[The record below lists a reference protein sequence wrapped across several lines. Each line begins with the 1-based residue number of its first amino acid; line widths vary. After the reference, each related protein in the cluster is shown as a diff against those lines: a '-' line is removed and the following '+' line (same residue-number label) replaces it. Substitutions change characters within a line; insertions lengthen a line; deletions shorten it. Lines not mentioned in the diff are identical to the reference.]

1 MSIDRRT
8 LLLALPAGLLAARAG
23 AHHGWSSFDESAPLY
38 LEGVARDVRWQNPH
52 VELVVDVSDDLA
64 LPADLAKRSVPA
76 QKAQVDGPGLLARAK
91 LPARRGPW
99 TCELAPLTRMQAW
112 AVPRIAPGD
121 RVAMLGYTFAGD
133 RGERTLRAE
142 YIWLG
147 GRAYPLRS
155 LPA

>member
-1 MSIDRRT
+1 MSLTRRT

-38 LEGVARDVRWQNPH
+38 LEGIARDVRWQNPH
-52 VELVVDVSDDLA
+52 VELVVEVPADLA
-64 LPADLAKRSVPA
+64 LPADLAARTVPA
-76 QKAQVDGPGLLARAK
+76 QKAPVDGLALLARAK
-91 LPARRGPW
+91 LPARRGAW
-99 TCELAPLTRMQAW
+99 NCELAPLTRMQAW
-112 AVPRIAPGD
+112 EVPRIADGD
-121 RVAMLGYTFAGD
+121 RVALLGYTFAGE

-142 YIWLG
+142 YVWLG